1 MRRIAAALA
10 LGAAT
15 LALPT
20 LALPALA
27 AEPLRVGETFLVA
40 GLDPAQGSAG
50 WALTSHGI
58 GDGLWTVNAAG
69 ELVPDLATSAER
81 TGELTWTVRLAE
93 GRKFSNGAPVTAAAL
108 KLGFD
113 NTFAKNA
120 PAAATGGRLSF
131 ETMDDLT
138 LLVTTERPVAMLPAL
153 FAEWPLVAY
162 TLDADGTAV
171 FTGPYE
177 IVVLKPDE
185 SLTLSPNPN
194 YPGAAE
200 RAPVVIRRFGDA
212 QTMALALQAG
222 ELDLAFGLATE
233 GLAGI
238 KADPDLTVKSFP
250 VGYQYFGFLNTVRP
264 SLADVRVRQ
273 AIDLGLDR
281 AELVAAI
288 GNGAPATGAFAP
300 YFPFAGTEPRTTDT
314 ARAAALLDAAG
325 WKAGPDGLRAKDGA
339 PLTLTVVTYSSRPD
353 LVTMLPV
360 VAAELGRLGIATE
373 TSVVETPNDVA
384 AEGNF
389 DIFLWAQHTAP
400 SGDPAFFFNS
410 MLVSG
415 ASLNFAQYASPAF
428 DAIVAKFAETADP
441 ADRAAIAGEA
451 QAQLFADVPVTFLV
465 APDWRVG
472 LSPRL
477 RGYAPWG
484 SDYHVVR
491 ADMGETR

>member
-1 MRRIAAALA
+1 MALPGMMRLAAALA
-10 LGAAT
+10 LAAV
-15 LALPT
+15 A

-27 AEPLRVGETFLVA
+27 AEPLRIGETFLVA

-50 WALTSHGI
+50 WALTSHGV
-58 GDGLWTVNAAG
+58 GDKLWTVNAAG
-69 ELVPDLATSAER
+69 ELVPDLAASAER
-81 TGELTWTVRLAE
+81 TGDLTWTVRLAE
-93 GRKFSNGAPVTAAAL
+93 GRKFSDGSPFTAAAL
-108 KLGFD
+108 KAGFD

-120 PAAATGGRLSF
+120 PAAATGGKLGF
-131 ETMDDLT
+131 EAKDDLT

-153 FAEWPLVAY
+153 FAEWPLVTY
-162 TLDADGTAV
+162 TLDAAGNAL

-177 IVVLKPDE
+177 IDALKPDE
-185 SLTLSPNPN
+185 SLALSPNPN
-194 YPGAAE
+194 YPGAAD
-200 RAPVVIRRFGDA
+200 RSPVVIRRFGDA

-222 ELDLAFGLATE
+222 ELDLAFGLPTE
-233 GLAGI
+233 GLAAI
-238 KADPDLTVKSFP
+238 KANPELTVKTFP
-250 VGYQYFGFLNTVRP
+250 VGYQYFGFLNMARP
-264 SLADVRVRQ
+264 SMADVKVRQ
-273 AIDLGLDR
+273 AVDFGLDR

-300 YFPFAGTEPRTTDT
+300 YFPFAGKEPRVTDT
-314 ARAAALLDAAG
+314 VRAAALLDEAG
-325 WKAGPDGLRAKDGA
+325 WKAGPDGLRAKDGV
-339 PLTLTVVTYSSRPD
+339 PLKLTVLTYSARPD

-373 TSVVETPNDVA
+373 TSVVENPNDVA
-384 AEGNF
+384 VEGNF

-410 MLVSG
+410 MLVAG
-415 ASLNFAQYASPAF
+415 APLNYAHYASPAF
-428 DAIVAKFAETADP
+428 DAIVAKFAGTADP
-441 ADRAAIAGEA
+441 ADRAAIAKEA

-465 APDWRVG
+465 APDWLVG

-477 RGYAPWG
+477 KGYEPWG